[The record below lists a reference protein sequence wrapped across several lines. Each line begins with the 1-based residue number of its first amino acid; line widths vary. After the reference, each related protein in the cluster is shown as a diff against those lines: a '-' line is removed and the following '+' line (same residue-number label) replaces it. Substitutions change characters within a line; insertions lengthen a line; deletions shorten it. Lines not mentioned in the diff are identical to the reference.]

1 MASTVW
7 LRLSLCLAAVA
18 ACAPSAHAI
27 EKKIYRCKDFVSDM
41 MAFNADK
48 SITWTEMGTNFS
60 QAVGTIVGVYFGR
73 SGEEYNYESDG
84 YNRFQDAVFGECKR
98 SPNEKVAVVA
108 LRTPI
113 RKPSVPVYESISLV
127 DLRLDFDKLKGRKI
141 EVKGTLQTLGE
152 ISMIG
157 AELFDSNKMFVE
169 VKGLPRTS
177 RKYILENCDSGC
189 EITIRGK
196 VSIVML
202 NPGIVA
208 EEIIA
213 DQ

>member
-1 MASTVW
+1 MAQARW
-7 LRLSLCLAAVA
+7 LRLLVLVGAIAI
-18 ACAPSAHAI
+18 CAPLAHAI
-27 EKKIYRCKDFVSDM
+27 EKKLYRCKDFVSDM
-41 MAFNADK
+41 MAFSADK

-73 SGEEYNYESDG
+73 SGEEYNYESEG

-113 RKPSVPVYESISLV
+113 RKSSTSAYESMSLV

-141 EVKGTLQTLGE
+141 EVKGTLQVMGE
-152 ISMIG
+152 IAMIG
-157 AELFDSNKMFVE
+157 AELFDGNKMFVE
-169 VKGLPRTS
+169 VKNLPRAS

-189 EITIRGK
+189 EVTIRGRA
-196 VSIVML
+196 SSVML
-202 NPGIVA
+202 NPGIIA
-208 EEIIA
+208 EEIVT
-213 DQ
+213 D